1 MAALLTDQFRI
12 FTAQK
17 FIKSLEGPDPL
28 ASDTVAGDD
37 RDRLYIFIGRP
48 QEWDNENSPPQAVD
62 SFDEFSDAY
71 DDMMSLK
78 RVLAADT
85 IQVVRRI
92 DWIPPEQTTG
102 GLGFT
107 YDMYRHDYSPTN
119 TASSGATKLYDSDFY
134 VVNSNYQVYKCI
146 YNGTSPSDPNGKPST
161 IEPTGTST
169 SIITTA
175 DGYRWKYVYTIPVAQ
190 VLKFFSADYMPVF
203 SDASITSNAVAG
215 EIDTVIIT
223 SSGSGY
229 NNGTYDNVS
238 INGDGT
244 GGRVSIV
251 VDGGRVISATVTSGG
266 TGYSFGKVTVDA
278 ISGIGTGTGGQI
290 DVIIPPPGGHGKDP
304 VVEMGAYRV
313 MINAKLS
320 YDEGAGDFPVDND
333 YRRIGLTTNPKKYGT
348 TELLS
353 DLTLSAS
360 KAVIFPTTFQGNFIP
375 DETVTQTRIVGGQSV
390 TATGKVVSWN
400 TTTKVLKYYQNRV
413 DGIFPAVTGSL
424 NEFDGSN
431 AIQGASSGAS
441 GDPDVNFPAV
451 PNTSSRV
458 ITNTEY
464 DLGMRFT
471 SGYAKP
477 EIESNSGNVIYI
489 DNRRT
494 ISRANDQ
501 IEDIKIVIE
510 F

>member
-1 MAALLTDQFRI
+1 
-12 FTAQK
+12 
-17 FIKSLEGPDPL
+17 
-28 ASDTVAGDD
+28 
-37 RDRLYIFIGRP
+37 
-48 QEWDNENSPPQAVD
+48 
-62 SFDEFSDAY
+62 
-71 DDMMSLK
+71 MMSLK

-119 TASSGATKLYDSDFY
+119 TASSGATSFTIQTFMSSILTIRSISAFIT
-134 VVNSNYQVYKCI
+134 VLLLVTLMVSA
-146 YNGTSPSDPNGKPST
+146 ST

-290 DVIIPPPGGHGKDP
+290 DVIIPPP
-304 VVEMGAYRV
+304 VVME
-313 MINAKLS
+313 K
-320 YDEGAGDFPVDND
+320 
-333 YRRIGLTTNPKKYGT
+333 
-348 TELLS
+348 
-353 DLTLSAS
+353 TLWWKWVHIAS
-360 KAVIFPTTFQGNFIP
+360 
-375 DETVTQTRIVGGQSV
+375 
-390 TATGKVVSWN
+390 
-400 TTTKVLKYYQNRV
+400 
-413 DGIFPAVTGSL
+413 
-424 NEFDGSN
+424 
-431 AIQGASSGAS
+431 
-441 GDPDVNFPAV
+441 
-451 PNTSSRV
+451 
-458 ITNTEY
+458 
-464 DLGMRFT
+464 
-471 SGYAKP
+471 
-477 EIESNSGNVIYI
+477 
-489 DNRRT
+489 
-494 ISRANDQ
+494 
-501 IEDIKIVIE
+501 
-510 F
+510 